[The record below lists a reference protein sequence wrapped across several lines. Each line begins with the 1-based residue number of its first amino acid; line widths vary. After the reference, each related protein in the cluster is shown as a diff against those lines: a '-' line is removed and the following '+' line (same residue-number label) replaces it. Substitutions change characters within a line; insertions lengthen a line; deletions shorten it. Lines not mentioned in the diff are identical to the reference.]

1 MTMRLE
7 TRLLMDLAA
16 SLMRDYPQGVKCET
30 LAKRMAIKHDHCGK
44 ILHLARKAGLIDI
57 SGSGVA
63 ARWGAPAIVAELNK
77 AYWTRNRLR
86 GKKAREAKVAREQ
99 ARLDAAELAPRR
111 KAPFFVVRAPNSVW
125 QLGEFMEL
133 PPLEVRL
140 PEQRPRSG
148 ARDRRR
154 SDARRAKNFEESLHK
169 PQTSS

>member
-7 TRLLMDLAA
+7 TRLLVDLAG
-16 SLMRDYPQGVKCET
+16 SLAGDYPQGVKCET
-30 LAKRMAIKHDHCGK
+30 LAKRMAIRHDHCGK

-63 ARWGAPAIVAELNK
+63 ARWGTPSIVAELNT

-111 KAPFFVVRAPNSVW
+111 KAPLFTVRAPNSVW
-125 QLGEFMEL
+125 QLGEFMDL
-133 PPLEVRL
+133 PPIEV
-140 PEQRPRSG
+140 QREKKLH
-148 ARDRRR
+148 
-154 SDARRAKNFEESLHK
+154 RA
-169 PQTSS
+169 QTSS